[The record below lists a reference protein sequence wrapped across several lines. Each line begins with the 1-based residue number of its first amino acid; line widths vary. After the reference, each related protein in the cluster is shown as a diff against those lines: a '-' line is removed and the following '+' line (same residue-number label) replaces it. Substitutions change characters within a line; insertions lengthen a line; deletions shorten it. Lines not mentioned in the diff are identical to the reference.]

1 MAKEEKSNNQKTES
15 GFVVEGSGDIDEPDF
30 DDMLKEYIDNLD
42 DDENPFLNPDNEL
55 FASDDE
61 DGEMTIEDYQ
71 EYIDDFKK
79 KVGSE
84 FFQENEGKFWAIPET
99 RTFMGCL
106 FEQTLLFYQNN
117 EKDRAI
123 DQLKYVL
130 KLNPR
135 DDQGVRYVLLA
146 YLLELNR
153 LEEAQALMMS
163 YGDDYSTYWSFC
175 ELLLDIKKHEEQVII
190 EMEYDMCVECN
201 EYVVPYLLGEVEIP
215 SEAVRSYGDG
225 DRNEAIFYVQ
235 SSGDAWFNDE
245 DALNTLKELYG

>member
-1 MAKEEKSNNQKTES
+1 MVEEKPNNQKSES
-15 GFVVEGSGDIDEPDF
+15 LVMESSKEPGFDE
-30 DDMLKEYIDNLD
+30 MLKEYIDNLD
-42 DDENPFLNPDNEL
+42 DDENPFLNPDNDL
-55 FASDDE
+55 FASND

-79 KVGSE
+79 NVGDE
-84 FFQENEGKFWAIPET
+84 FFKENEGNFWAIPET

-106 FEQTLLFYQNN
+106 FEQTLLFWQNN
-117 EKDRAI
+117 EKDKAI

-146 YLLELNR
+146 YLLELDM
-153 LEEAQALMMS
+153 LEDAQSLMMS

-175 ELLLDIKKHEEQVII
+175 ELLLDIKKQEDSAII
-190 EMEYDMCVECN
+190 EMEFGMCVECN
-201 EYVVPYLLGEVEIP
+201 EYVVPYLIGDEKIP
-215 SEAVRSYGDG
+215 SDAVGSYDDG

-235 SSGDAWFNDE
+235 SAGDAWFNDKN
-245 DALNTLKELYG
+245 ALNTLKELYG

>member
-1 MAKEEKSNNQKTES
+1 MVEEKPNNQKSES
-15 GFVVEGSGDIDEPDF
+15 LVMESSKEPGFDE
-30 DDMLKEYIDNLD
+30 MLKEYIDNLD
-42 DDENPFLNPDNEL
+42 DDENPFLNPDNDL
-55 FASDDE
+55 FASND

-79 KVGSE
+79 NVGEE
-84 FFQENEGKFWAIPET
+84 FFKENEGNFWAIPET

-106 FEQTLLFYQNN
+106 FEQTLLFWQNN
-117 EKDRAI
+117 EKDKAI

-146 YLLELNR
+146 YLLELDM
-153 LEEAQALMMS
+153 LEDAQSLMMS

-175 ELLLDIKKHEEQVII
+175 ELLLDIKKQEDSAII
-190 EMEYDMCVECN
+190 EMEFGMCVECN
-201 EYVVPYLLGEVEIP
+201 EYVVPYLIGDEKIP
-215 SEAVRSYGDG
+215 SDAVGSYDDG

-235 SSGDAWFNDE
+235 SAGDVWFNDE
-245 DALNTLKELYG
+245 NALSTLKELYG

>member
-1 MAKEEKSNNQKTES
+1 MVEEKPNNQKSES
-15 GFVVEGSGDIDEPDF
+15 LVMESSKEPGFDE
-30 DDMLKEYIDNLD
+30 MLKEYIDNLD
-42 DDENPFLNPDNEL
+42 DDENPFLNPDNDL
-55 FASDDE
+55 FASND

-79 KVGSE
+79 NVGEE
-84 FFQENEGKFWAIPET
+84 FFKENEGNFWAIPET

-106 FEQTLLFYQNN
+106 FEQTLLFWQNN
-117 EKDRAI
+117 EKDKAI

-146 YLLELNR
+146 YLLELDM
-153 LEEAQALMMS
+153 LEDAQSLMMS

-175 ELLLDIKKHEEQVII
+175 ELLLDIKKQEDSAII
-190 EMEYDMCVECN
+190 EMEFGMCVECN
-201 EYVVPYLLGEVEIP
+201 EYVVPYLIGDEKIP
-215 SEAVRSYGDG
+215 SDAVGSYDDG

-235 SSGDAWFNDE
+235 SAGDAWFNDKN
-245 DALNTLKELYG
+245 ALSTLKELYG

>member
-1 MAKEEKSNNQKTES
+1 MVEEKPNNQKSES
-15 GFVVEGSGDIDEPDF
+15 LVMESSKEPGFDE
-30 DDMLKEYIDNLD
+30 MLKEYIDNLD
-42 DDENPFLNPDNEL
+42 DDENPFLNPGNDL
-55 FASDDE
+55 FASND

-79 KVGSE
+79 NVGDE
-84 FFQENEGKFWAIPET
+84 FFKENEGNFWAIPET

-106 FEQTLLFYQNN
+106 FEQTLLFWQNN
-117 EKDRAI
+117 EKDKAI

-146 YLLELNR
+146 YLLELDM
-153 LEEAQALMMS
+153 LEDAQSLMMS

-175 ELLLDIKKHEEQVII
+175 ELLLDIKKQEDSAII
-190 EMEYDMCVECN
+190 EMEFGMCVECN
-201 EYVVPYLLGEVEIP
+201 EFVVPYLIGDEKIP
-215 SEAVRSYGDG
+215 SDAVGSYDDG

-235 SSGDAWFNDE
+235 SAGDAWFNDKN
-245 DALNTLKELYG
+245 ALNTLKELYG

>member
-1 MAKEEKSNNQKTES
+1 MVEEEKSNNQKTKS
-15 GFVVEGSGDIDEPDF
+15 GFDVVDSQEPGFDE
-30 DDMLKEYIDNLD
+30 MLKEYIDNLD
-42 DDENPFLNPDNEL
+42 DDENPFLNPDNDL
-55 FASDDE
+55 FASND

-79 KVGSE
+79 NVGDE
-84 FFQENEGKFWAIPET
+84 FFKENEGNFWAIPET

-106 FEQTLLFYQNN
+106 FEQTLLFWQNN
-117 EKDRAI
+117 EKDKAI

-146 YLLELNR
+146 YLLELDM
-153 LEEAQALMMS
+153 LEDAQSLMMS

-175 ELLLDIKKHEEQVII
+175 ELLLDIKKQEDSAII
-190 EMEYDMCVECN
+190 EMEFGMCVECN
-201 EYVVPYLLGEVEIP
+201 EYVVPYLIGDEKIP
-215 SEAVRSYGDG
+215 SDAVGSYDDG

-235 SSGDAWFNDE
+235 SAGDAWFNDKN
-245 DALNTLKELYG
+245 ALNTLKELYG

>member
-1 MAKEEKSNNQKTES
+1 MVEEKPNNQKSES
-15 GFVVEGSGDIDEPDF
+15 LVMESSKEPGFDE
-30 DDMLKEYIDNLD
+30 MLKEYIDNLD
-42 DDENPFLNPDNEL
+42 DDENPFLNPDNNL
-55 FASDDE
+55 FASND

-79 KVGSE
+79 NVGEE
-84 FFQENEGKFWAIPET
+84 FFKENEGNFWAIPET

-106 FEQTLLFYQNN
+106 FEQTLLFWQNN
-117 EKDRAI
+117 EKDKAI

-146 YLLELNR
+146 YLLELDM
-153 LEEAQALMMS
+153 LEDAQSLMMS

-175 ELLLDIKKHEEQVII
+175 ELLLDIKKQEDSAII
-190 EMEYDMCVECN
+190 EMEFGMCVECN
-201 EYVVPYLLGEVEIP
+201 EYVVPYLIGDEKIP
-215 SEAVRSYGDG
+215 SDAVGSYDDG

-235 SSGDAWFNDE
+235 SAGDAWFNDKN
-245 DALNTLKELYG
+245 ALNTLKELYG

>member
-1 MAKEEKSNNQKTES
+1 MVEEKPNNQKSES
-15 GFVVEGSGDIDEPDF
+15 LVMESSKEPGFDE
-30 DDMLKEYIDNLD
+30 MLKEYIDNLD
-42 DDENPFLNPDNEL
+42 DDENPFLNPGNDL
-55 FASDDE
+55 FASND

-79 KVGSE
+79 NVGEE
-84 FFQENEGKFWAIPET
+84 FFKENEGNFWAIPET

-106 FEQTLLFYQNN
+106 FEQTLLFWQNN
-117 EKDRAI
+117 EKDKAI

-146 YLLELNR
+146 YLLELDM
-153 LEEAQALMMS
+153 LEDAQSLMMS

-175 ELLLDIKKHEEQVII
+175 ELLLDIKKQEDSAII
-190 EMEYDMCVECN
+190 EMEFGMCVECN
-201 EYVVPYLLGEVEIP
+201 EYVVPYLIGDEKIP
-215 SEAVRSYGDG
+215 SDAVGSYDDG

-235 SSGDAWFNDE
+235 SAGDAWFNDKN
-245 DALNTLKELYG
+245 ALNTLKELYG

>member
-1 MAKEEKSNNQKTES
+1 MVEEKPNNQKSES
-15 GFVVEGSGDIDEPDF
+15 LVMESSKELGFDE
-30 DDMLKEYIDNLD
+30 MLKEYIDNLD
-42 DDENPFLNPDNEL
+42 DDENPFLNPDNNL
-55 FASDDE
+55 FASND

-79 KVGSE
+79 NVGEE
-84 FFQENEGKFWAIPET
+84 FFKENEGNFWAIPET

-106 FEQTLLFYQNN
+106 FEQTLLFWQNN
-117 EKDRAI
+117 EKDKAI

-146 YLLELNR
+146 YLLELDM
-153 LEEAQALMMS
+153 LEDAQSLMMS

-175 ELLLDIKKHEEQVII
+175 ELLLDIKKQEDSAII
-190 EMEYDMCVECN
+190 EMEFGMCVECN
-201 EYVVPYLLGEVEIP
+201 EYVVPYLIGDEKIP
-215 SEAVRSYGDG
+215 SDAVGSYDDG

-235 SSGDAWFNDE
+235 SAGDAWFNDKN
-245 DALNTLKELYG
+245 ALNTLKELYG

>member
-1 MAKEEKSNNQKTES
+1 MVEEKPNNQKSES
-15 GFVVEGSGDIDEPDF
+15 LVMESSKEPGFDE
-30 DDMLKEYIDNLD
+30 MLKEYIDNLD
-42 DDENPFLNPDNEL
+42 DDENPFLNPDNDL
-55 FASDDE
+55 FASND

-79 KVGSE
+79 NVGEE
-84 FFQENEGKFWAIPET
+84 FFKENEGNFWAIPET

-106 FEQTLLFYQNN
+106 FEQTLLFWQNN
-117 EKDRAI
+117 EKDKAI

-146 YLLELNR
+146 YLLELDM
-153 LEEAQALMMS
+153 LEDAQSLMMS

-175 ELLLDIKKHEEQVII
+175 ELLLDIKKQEDSAII
-190 EMEYDMCVECN
+190 EMEFGMCVECN
-201 EYVVPYLLGEVEIP
+201 EFVVPYLIGDEKIP
-215 SEAVRSYGDG
+215 SDAVGSYDDG

-235 SSGDAWFNDE
+235 SAGDAWFNDKN
-245 DALNTLKELYG
+245 ALNTLKELYG

>member
-1 MAKEEKSNNQKTES
+1 MVEEKPNNQKSES
-15 GFVVEGSGDIDEPDF
+15 LVMESSKEPGFDE
-30 DDMLKEYIDNLD
+30 MLKEYIDNLD
-42 DDENPFLNPDNEL
+42 DDENPFLNPGNDL
-55 FASDDE
+55 FASND

-79 KVGSE
+79 NVGEE
-84 FFQENEGKFWAIPET
+84 FFKENEGNFWAIPET

-106 FEQTLLFYQNN
+106 FEQTLLFWQNN
-117 EKDRAI
+117 EKDKAI

-146 YLLELNR
+146 YLLELDM
-153 LEEAQALMMS
+153 LEDAQSLMMS

-175 ELLLDIKKHEEQVII
+175 ELLLDIKKQEDSAII
-190 EMEYDMCVECN
+190 EMEFGMCVECN
-201 EYVVPYLLGEVEIP
+201 EFVVPYLIGDEKIP
-215 SEAVRSYGDG
+215 SDAVGSYDDG

-235 SSGDAWFNDE
+235 SAGDAWFNDKN
-245 DALNTLKELYG
+245 ALNTLKELYG

>member
-1 MAKEEKSNNQKTES
+1 MVEEKPNNQKSES
-15 GFVVEGSGDIDEPDF
+15 LVMESSKEPGFDE
-30 DDMLKEYIDNLD
+30 MLKEYIDNLD
-42 DDENPFLNPDNEL
+42 DDENPFLNPDNDL
-55 FASDDE
+55 FASND

-79 KVGSE
+79 NVGEE
-84 FFQENEGKFWAIPET
+84 FFKENEGNFWAIPET

-106 FEQTLLFYQNN
+106 FEQTLLFWQNN
-117 EKDRAI
+117 EKDKAI

-146 YLLELNR
+146 YLLELDM
-153 LEEAQALMMS
+153 LEDAQSLMMS

-175 ELLLDIKKHEEQVII
+175 ELLLDIKKQEDSAII
-190 EMEYDMCVECN
+190 EMEFGMCVECN
-201 EYVVPYLLGEVEIP
+201 EYVVPYLIGDEKIP
-215 SEAVRSYGDG
+215 SDAVGSYDDG

-235 SSGDAWFNDE
+235 SAGDAWFNDKN
-245 DALNTLKELYG
+245 ALNTLKELYG

>member
-1 MAKEEKSNNQKTES
+1 MVEEKPNNQKSES
-15 GFVVEGSGDIDEPDF
+15 RVMESSKEPGFDE
-30 DDMLKEYIDNLD
+30 MLKEYIDNLD
-42 DDENPFLNPDNEL
+42 DDENPFLNPDNDL
-55 FASDDE
+55 FASND

-79 KVGSE
+79 NVGEE
-84 FFQENEGKFWAIPET
+84 FFKENEGNFWAIPET

-106 FEQTLLFYQNN
+106 FEQTLLFWQNN
-117 EKDRAI
+117 EKDKAI

-146 YLLELNR
+146 YLLELDM
-153 LEEAQALMMS
+153 LEDAQSLMMS

-175 ELLLDIKKHEEQVII
+175 ELLLDIKKQEDSAII
-190 EMEYDMCVECN
+190 EMEFGMCVECN
-201 EYVVPYLLGEVEIP
+201 EYVVPYLIGDEKIP
-215 SEAVRSYGDG
+215 SDAVGSYDDG

-235 SSGDAWFNDE
+235 SAGDAWFNDKN
-245 DALNTLKELYG
+245 ALNTLKELYG